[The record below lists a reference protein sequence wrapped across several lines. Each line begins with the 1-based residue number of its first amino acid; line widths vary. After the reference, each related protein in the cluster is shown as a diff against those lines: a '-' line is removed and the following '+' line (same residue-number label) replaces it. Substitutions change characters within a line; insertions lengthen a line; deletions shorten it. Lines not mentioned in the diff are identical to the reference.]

1 MMVDITGRKRM
12 EEELKRARHEAEQSS
27 LAKSEFLSRMSH
39 ELRTPLNSILGFSQL
54 LDFAELNTKHRTWVR
69 HILSS
74 GKHLLN
80 LIDEVLDIARIESGK
95 ISLSSEPV
103 QLNSLIIEARDSIIP
118 LAEERML
125 TLSWENLV
133 DEKLVLMT
141 DRKRIIQVL
150 IILLSNAVKYNKPGG
165 SVLIKSEPVFKAD
178 RMVSV
183 RIAVLDSG
191 SGIPAIDL
199 PKIFNPFERIGAEK
213 TTTEGVGLGLAIV
226 KSILDA
232 MGGTVGVDSTLGKGS
247 TFWIELPVN

>member
-1 MMVDITGRKRM
+1 
-12 EEELKRARHEAEQSS
+12 
-27 LAKSEFLSRMSH
+27 
-39 ELRTPLNSILGFSQL
+39 
-54 LDFAELNTKHRTWVR
+54 
-69 HILSS
+69 LSS

-150 IILLSNAVKYNKPGG
+150 INLLSNAVKYNKPGG

-232 MGGTVGVDSTLGKGS
+232 MGGTFGVDSTLGKGS